1 MLENIFIPDSQ
12 RSPAVERFYF
22 HFPGENSVIFEDRDD
37 INALLSKPTV
47 KESIF
52 TSWLQANS
60 IFQQAKGLTYLQFI
74 TKFTYVAKKDVGSH
88 VNEAIQLEGLT
99 PSTGELYYLRM
110 MLVVVKGPTTYEQIR
125 TVKGR
130 LYSTFREA
138 CFGIGFLVDDKEYI
152 EALIEAYH

>member
-1 MLENIFIPDSQ
+1 M
-12 RSPAVERFYF
+12 
-22 HFPGENSVIFEDRDD
+22 
-37 INALLSKPTV
+37 K
-47 KESIF
+47 
-52 TSWLQANS
+52 
-60 IFQQAKGLTYLQFI
+60 FI

-130 LYSTFREA
+130 LYSTFIELTGSPPSEESTLMQAAHYMRA
-138 CFGIGFLVDDKEYI
+138 CSRTNKPVQYQRGHIYKY
-152 EALIEAYH
+152 LIIPRPSTLSFVA